1 MILTWIAHPQ
11 FLVVCIIAL
20 SSRSFSHAQWVVV
33 VVAAACG
40 DDGVGGGGGGE
51 GWCGGEELGSVT
63 ARNGIQIVTSIST
76 ANPVS

>member
-20 SSRSFSHAQWVVV
+20 SSRSFSHAQWVGVV
-33 VVAAACG
+33 VVVVAACG
-40 DDGVGGGGGGE
+40 DDG
-51 GWCGGEELGSVT
+51 GWGWGVGGEEWGSVT
-63 ARNGIQIVTSIST
+63 ARNGIQIVTFVST